1 MVTDQISLMY
11 HITVSLITVQ
21 NVCLCASHTH
31 SVSRLCN
38 PSKPFGSMLWIWL
51 LWRCLEKKIN
61 QILSH
66 QIISKQAAVSK
77 SRSKVLKKKKKKART
92 EQANEKPHLQD
103 NEGREVGE
111 GIVWNVCDLV
121 EGQRHGLQGRQ
132 GVECRHWD
140 FC

>member
-1 MVTDQISLMY
+1 MEVPGKKK
-11 HITVSLITVQ
+11 
-21 NVCLCASHTH
+21 ASNIFFFLT
-31 SVSRLCN
+31 
-38 PSKPFGSMLWIWL
+38 
-51 LWRCLEKKIN
+51 N

-77 SRSKVLKKKKKKART
+77 SRSKVFKTKTRP

-111 GIVWNVCDLV
+111 GKVWNVCDLV
-121 EGQRHGLQGRQ
+121 EGQRHGLKGRQ
-132 GVECRHWD
+132 RVECRHWD

>member
-1 MVTDQISLMY
+1 MCVCAPLIL
-11 HITVSLITVQ
+11 TVSPDCVNLRNT
-21 NVCLCASHTH
+21 LD
-31 SVSRLCN
+31 
-38 PSKPFGSMLWIWL
+38 PSSGCGCYGGAWKIKTKTKKKPQIFFYFYFL
-51 LWRCLEKKIN
+51 N
-61 QILSH
+61 QILSR

-77 SRSKVLKKKKKKART
+77 SRSTVIKNKPKPLGFAKAT
-92 EQANEKPHLQD
+92 AHLQD

-121 EGQRHGLQGRQ
+121 EGQRHGLKGRQ